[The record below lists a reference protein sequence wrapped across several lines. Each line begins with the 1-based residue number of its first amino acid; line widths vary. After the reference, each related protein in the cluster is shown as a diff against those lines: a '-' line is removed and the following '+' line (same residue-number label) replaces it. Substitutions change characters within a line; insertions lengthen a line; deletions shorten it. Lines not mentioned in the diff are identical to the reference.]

1 MGFHEKSID
10 ADHLDGLGLSPGK
23 RAEKQEAD
31 GVPEKGNLD
40 EMLSAFEKQL
50 IQKAL
55 EENAGNKTNTAK
67 QLGISLR
74 SLYYKLEKYRLAKIS
89 MQ

>member
-1 MGFHEKSID
+1 
-10 ADHLDGLGLSPGK
+10 
-23 RAEKQEAD
+23 
-31 GVPEKGNLD
+31 
-40 EMLSAFEKQL
+40 MLSAFEKQL

-74 SLYYKLEKYRLAKIS
+74 NLYYKLEKYRLAKIS

>member
-1 MGFHEKSID
+1 
-10 ADHLDGLGLSPGK
+10 
-23 RAEKQEAD
+23 
-31 GVPEKGNLD
+31 
-40 EMLSAFEKQL
+40 MLSAFEKQL

-55 EENAGNKTNTAK
+55 EENAENKTNTAK

-89 MQ
+89 MVCVKFYSQGQMSGKK

>member
-1 MGFHEKSID
+1 
-10 ADHLDGLGLSPGK
+10 
-23 RAEKQEAD
+23 
-31 GVPEKGNLD
+31 
-40 EMLSAFEKQL
+40 MLSAFEKQL

-55 EENAGNKTNTAK
+55 EENVGNKMNTAK

>member
-1 MGFHEKSID
+1 
-10 ADHLDGLGLSPGK
+10 
-23 RAEKQEAD
+23 
-31 GVPEKGNLD
+31 
-40 EMLSAFEKQL
+40 MLSAFEKQL

-74 SLYYKLEKYRLAKIS
+74 SLFYKLEKYRLAKIS